1 MNEKGFTLI
10 EKNRKYARLAGEKLN
25 EQNAFTLIEML
36 IVLFIISL
44 LLLLVIPNLGK
55 QQQTIQNKGC
65 TALQKMVQ
73 SSVEAYR
80 LDNEQLPESLSVL
93 KEQDYI
99 TTYKCNNKVELL
111 YDKATGTVS
120 IP

>member
-1 MNEKGFTLI
+1 MNEKG
-10 EKNRKYARLAGEKLN
+10 
-25 EQNAFTLIEML
+25 FTLIEML

-55 QQQTIQNKGC
+55 QQQSIQTKGC
-65 TALQKMVQ
+65 SALQKMVQ
-73 SSVEAYR
+73 SSVESFR
-80 LDNEQLPESLSVL
+80 LENEQLPESLSDL
-93 KEQDYI
+93 KEQGYI
-99 TTYKCNNKVELL
+99 TSYKCNNKVELL